1 MAHSSPANQPYPTPP
16 AVAVTP
22 AVVSSGECPAVHR
35 AAAPETSEIEN
46 TAPRPKRPCT
56 AGHPA
61 AETGVWVVIAAYNE
75 AKRLPQTL
83 QKLSRHYRQIVVVD
97 DGSADDTSRVALK
110 HPGVWVLRHAVNLGQ
125 GAALQTGIDFALS
138 RGAEF
143 LVTFDA
149 DGQHDVADIP
159 RLLEPLRQEG
169 IDVALGSR
177 FLGSTVGMPRTRW
190 LVLKLAVVFT
200 RIFSH
205 IRVTDTHNGLRAL
218 SRRAAQRIRITQN
231 GMAHASQILDQIGP
245 RGLSYREVPVTIR
258 YSQEAIKK
266 GQSSWNCV
274 RIVGKLVLGRI
285 IG

>member
-1 MAHSSPANQPYPTPP
+1 MTYSSSANPHCDTSPTAAATPPTFTTGAVRAADRGVDAEVMATQPTP
-16 AVAVTP
+16 
-22 AVVSSGECPAVHR
+22 
-35 AAAPETSEIEN
+35 APERDPH
-46 TAPRPKRPCT
+46 AP
-56 AGHPA
+56 A
-61 AETGVWVVIAAYNE
+61 TGVWVVIAAYNE
-75 AKRLPQTL
+75 AGRLPRTL
-83 QKLSRHYRQIVVVD
+83 RTLSRRYPQIVVVD
-97 DGSADDTSRVALK
+97 DGSADATSQVALEQ
-110 HPGVWVLRHAVNLGQ
+110 PGVWVLRHAVNLGQ

-138 RGAEF
+138 HGAEYV
-143 LVTFDA
+143 VTFDA

-159 RLLEPLRQEG
+159 RLLEPLQRDG

-177 FLGSTVGMPRTRW
+177 FLGSTVGMPRARW

-200 RIFSH
+200 RVFSC

-245 RGLSYREVPVTIR
+245 RGLSYCEVPVTIH
-258 YSQEAIKK
+258 YSQEALKK
-266 GQSSWNCV
+266 GQSSWNCF